1 LNITW
6 IITEVG
12 RDISQ
17 EEQVLLENLGQ
28 FLMDPSHTAQ
38 CIDGWLHLQS
48 RFPKGGKPAS
58 MFRKYE

>member
-1 LNITW
+1 MDNQI
-6 IITEVG
+6 EV

-17 EEQVLLENLGQ
+17 EEQGHLENLGQ

-48 RFPKGGKPAS
+48 QFPKGGKPAS
-58 MFRKYE
+58 VFRNCE